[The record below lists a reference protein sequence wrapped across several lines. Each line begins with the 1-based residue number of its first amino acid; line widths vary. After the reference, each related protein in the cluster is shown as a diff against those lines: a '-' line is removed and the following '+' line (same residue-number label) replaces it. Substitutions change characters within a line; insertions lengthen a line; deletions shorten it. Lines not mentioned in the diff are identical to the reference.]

1 MMHLKEIRKIYKA
14 ELSSAYPPEEIDSFF
29 YLAIEHYLNLE
40 RFILALQP
48 EIILTKDE
56 EEPLFHCLAR
66 LRQNEPIQ
74 YILGET
80 FFHGLR
86 IKVDRSVLIPRP
98 ETEELV
104 HWILGDYQDDGA
116 VKKILDIGTGSGC
129 IAIALATEF
138 KTNQIYAMDVSP
150 EAIALAKQNAEYHS
164 TKVEFVESDITHVQP
179 METKFDI
186 IVSNPPYVRQ
196 SEKDSMKSHVADFEP
211 HLALFVD
218 DEDPLYYYRYILSFA
233 KRQLVNGGRIYLE
246 INQFLSDELLKLLED
261 EKFLEIELRKDI
273 YGNDRMIRATW
284 TG

>member
-1 MMHLKEIRKIYKA
+1 MHLKEIRKIYQA
-14 ELSSAYPPEEIDSFF
+14 ELSSIFPPEEIDSFF

-48 EIILTKDE
+48 EIILNKDE
-56 EEPLFHCLAR
+56 EEPLFQCLAR

-86 IKVDRSVLIPRP
+86 IKVDRNVLIPRP

-104 HWILGDYQDDGA
+104 HWILEDYKNDA
-116 VKKILDIGTGSGC
+116 PVKKILDIGTGSGC

-138 KTNQIYAMDVSP
+138 KADEIYAMDVSP
-150 EAIALAKQNAEYHS
+150 EAIALAKQNADYH
-164 TKVEFVESDITHVQP
+164 KVRIHFLESDITQLKS
-179 METKFDI
+179 MEPKFDI

-196 SEKDSMKSHVADFEP
+196 SEKNTMKSHVTDFEP
-211 HLALFVD
+211 HLALFVN
-218 DEDPLYYYRYILSFA
+218 DEDPLYYYRYILKYA
-233 KRQLVNGGRIYLE
+233 RKQLVEGGRIYLE
-246 INQFLSDELLKLLED
+246 INQFLSVELLKLLED

-273 YGNDRMIRATW
+273 YGNDRMIKATW
-284 TG
+284 SS